1 MQRMFNQAS
10 YEQLIGWRSEYSQWI
25 FLYFFITSLDENL
38 KLALVVVNMPLG
50 RMADKFFH
58 LWNTG
63 KTSAL
68 QLNINLFLTW
78 SLMDVHIIGVV

>member
-1 MQRMFNQAS
+1 MNFV
-10 YEQLIGWRSEYSQWI
+10 
-25 FLYFFITSLDENL
+25 YFFITSSDEKL

-50 RMADKFFH
+50 GMADKFFH

-68 QLNINLFLTW
+68 QLIDLFLTW
-78 SLMDVHIIGVV
+78 SLMDVHMIIGVV

>member
-1 MQRMFNQAS
+1 MNFV
-10 YEQLIGWRSEYSQWI
+10 
-25 FLYFFITSLDENL
+25 YFFITSSDEKL

-50 RMADKFFH
+50 GMADKFFH

-68 QLNINLFLTW
+68 QLINLFLT
-78 SLMDVHIIGVV
+78 